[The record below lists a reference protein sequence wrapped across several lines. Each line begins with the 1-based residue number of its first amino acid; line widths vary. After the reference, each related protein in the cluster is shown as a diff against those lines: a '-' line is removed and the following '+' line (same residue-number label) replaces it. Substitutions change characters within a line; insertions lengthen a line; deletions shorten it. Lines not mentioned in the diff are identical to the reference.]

1 VKANCPP
8 GVLVPN
14 LADSEK
20 AMFKLSPDYGKYPG
34 GPGCICDKTLA
45 TVACLINCVGI
56 TAKLLEL
63 ALTGAD
69 DVCEGLGCC
78 ELFHD
83 DC

>member
-14 LADSEK
+14 LADFEK
-20 AMFKLSPDYGKYPG
+20 AMFELSPDYGKYSG
-34 GPGCICDKTLA
+34 GPRCICDKTSA
-45 TVACLINCVGI
+45 TVACLINRVSI

-69 DVCEGLGCC
+69 DVCCC